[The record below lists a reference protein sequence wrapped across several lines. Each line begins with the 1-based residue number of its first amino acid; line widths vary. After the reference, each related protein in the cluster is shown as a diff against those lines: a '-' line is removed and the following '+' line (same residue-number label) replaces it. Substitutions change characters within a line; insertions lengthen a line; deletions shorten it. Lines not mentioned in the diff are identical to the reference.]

1 MSDAGLGVVW
11 VWMKMERREP
21 ERPSGERAGD
31 GRSDASL
38 DPTPGE

>member
-11 VWMKMERREP
+11 VWMKMGVASRP
-21 ERPSGERAGD
+21 PSGERAGD